1 MKRVLITILGAAALV
16 GCSKNNG
23 ALKDGPSG
31 GTKTVVVNMSTLTQA
46 ASRAAAIGESESLT
60 GQYAS
65 VDDCIVYFLN
75 ANGEVVK
82 KVNDGEVSDENA
94 VYSFDVANNF
104 DNDQDH
110 QGSEVFTVETS
121 AEKVY
126 VLCNATDAN
135 LTDISNCTSLAEIEA
150 KTYAL
155 SSQHTNIVSPL
166 LDGEAS
172 ITAKDAS
179 DDGVLDDKAYEYVA
193 EVTVTPK
200 VMRLEIHE
208 IKAAQ
213 IGENVQA
220 GDIVS
225 FKVAGIYAEGYH
237 PTSSVGGELRGT
249 AYAIGNSVDLDD
261 YAGYWITPATATST
275 NQSVVPE
282 NGKVWGYTLFPEPV
296 QVIVKLTDIER
307 YTSYTDASNNSTE
320 KLADP
325 KYITVTGFKTAASG
339 SGDVA
344 FAGGSVYKVASIAF
358 NGEDLTDTPNQTEK
372 SVKVTVTVAPWNE
385 QTIYPDMAD

>member
-1 MKRVLITILGAAALV
+1 MGAAALV

-23 ALKDGPSG
+23 ALKEGPSG

-46 ASRAAAIGESESLT
+46 ASRAAAIGESASLKD
-60 GQYAS
+60 QYAT

-82 KVNDGEVSDENA
+82 KVNNGEVSDESA

-110 QGSEVFTVETS
+110 KGSEVFTVETS

-126 VLCNATDAN
+126 VLCNATDAG
-135 LTDISNCTSLAEIEA
+135 LTDMSNCTSVAEIQE

-155 SSQHTNIVSPL
+155 SSQSINIGSPL

-179 DDGVLDDKAYEYVA
+179 DNGVLDDKTYEYVA

-225 FKVAGIYAEGYH
+225 FKVAGIYVEGYH
-237 PTSSVGGELRGT
+237 PTSSVGGALSGME
-249 AYAIGNSVDLDD
+249 YAIGNSVDLND
-261 YAGYWITPATATST
+261 YAGYWITPTTATSDAT
-275 NQSVVPE
+275 NKNVVPE

-307 YTSYTDASNNSTE
+307 YSSYTDASNNTKE
-320 KLADP
+320 TLVDP
-325 KYITVTGFKTAASG
+325 KYITVTGFKTAATG
-339 SGDVA
+339 GTDVA